1 MLSPEDRGLQ
11 TGKLEGPQKGMF
23 FPTKTP
29 FSHPSAPPPSLS
41 LKSAAQISICG
52 KVICALLSL
61 LLNANN
67 PEAL

>member
-1 MLSPEDRGLQ
+1 MLSPEDKGLQ
-11 TGKLEGPQKGMF
+11 TRKLEGPQKGMF
-23 FPTKTP
+23 FSSKTP
-29 FSHPSAPPPSLS
+29 FSHPGVPPPSLS
-41 LKSAAQISICG
+41 LKFAAQISIRG